1 MSLFRFGLDYA
12 IGFGLGDTMIVS
24 VAMGIHKIK
33 HGGKPIPTFHPP
45 FQWFPYITSIYN
57 KQEV

>member
-1 MSLFRFGLDYA
+1 MLDYA
-12 IGFGLGDTMIVS
+12 FGFGLSDIIVS
-24 VAMGIHKIK
+24 VAMCIHKIK

-45 FQWFPYITSIYN
+45 FQWSPYIPFVHN

>member
-1 MSLFRFGLDYA
+1 MLDYA
-12 IGFGLGDTMIVS
+12 TGFGLGDIMIAS
-24 VAMGIHKIK
+24 VATGIHKIK

-45 FQWFPYITSIYN
+45 FQWSPYTLFVYN